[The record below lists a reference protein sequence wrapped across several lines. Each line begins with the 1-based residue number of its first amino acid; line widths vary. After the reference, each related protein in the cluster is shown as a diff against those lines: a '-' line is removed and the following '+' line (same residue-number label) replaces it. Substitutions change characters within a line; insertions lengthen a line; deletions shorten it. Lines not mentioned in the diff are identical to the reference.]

1 MSLTVD
7 FAWVALVLL
16 LSIRLGALFVLAPV
30 FGGIPVPMQ
39 FRAFFVLALSATLVA
54 ALHLPTASMH
64 VDVVPLVLAALS
76 ELALGAA
83 MAFGLFTAFG
93 AFQFAG
99 KLLDIQIGFSLGTVF
114 DPVTRAQS
122 PLLGSALN
130 MLALVLFFALD
141 GHHMLMRGVAY
152 SLERVPPGGLPE
164 NWSLVP
170 FIDQF
175 GSMFLFGLTLVAPVV
190 FALLL
195 VDVGLGIVS
204 RTMPQLNIF
213 TIGIP
218 AKIIVGLLV
227 FAGTLTALAP
237 VMARVFGSVF
247 AYWQRLL
254 D

>member
-1 MSLTVD
+1 MSLGVD
-7 FAWVALVLL
+7 FARVALVLL
-16 LSIRLGALFVLAPV
+16 VSVRLGALFVLAPV
-30 FGGIPVPMQ
+30 FGGIPVPAQ
-39 FRAFFVLALSATLVA
+39 FRAFFVLALSATMVA
-54 ALHLPTASMH
+54 ALRVPAPAIQLE
-64 VDVVPLVLAALS
+64 VLPLVLAALS

-164 NWSLVP
+164 QWSLLP
-170 FIDQF
+170 FVDQF
-175 GSMFLFGLTLVAPVV
+175 GAMFLFGLTLVAPVV

-195 VDVGLGIVS
+195 VDVGLGVVS

-213 TIGIP
+213 TVGIP
-218 AKIIVGLLV
+218 AKILIGLLV

-237 VMARVFGSVF
+237 VMARVFGSMF
-247 AYWQRLL
+247 TYWQRLL
-254 D
+254 

>member
-1 MSLTVD
+1 M
-7 FAWVALVLL
+7 ALVMLASL
-16 LSIRLGALFVLAPV
+16 RFGALFVLAPV
-30 FGGIPVPMQ
+30 FGGASLPAQ
-39 FRAFFVLALSATLVA
+39 FRVLFVLAFAAMLVA
-54 ALHLPTASMH
+54 AVRPAALPIH
-64 VDVVPLVLAALS
+64 VEVVPLVLAALS
-76 ELALGAA
+76 ELAIGAA

-99 KLLDIQIGFSLGTVF
+99 KLLDLQIGFSIGTVF

-152 SLERVPPGGLPE
+152 SLQRVPPGSLPA
-164 NWSLVP
+164 NWSVVPLV
-170 FIDQF
+170 DQF
-175 GSMFLFGLTLVAPVV
+175 GSMFVFGLVLVAPVV

-213 TIGIP
+213 TVGIP
-218 AKIIVGLLV
+218 AKIVVGLLI
-227 FAGTLTALAP
+227 FMGTLTALAP
-237 VMARVFGSVF
+237 VMARVFASTF
-247 AYWQRLL
+247 SYWQRLL